1 MIPTRVQ
8 NAGKSIDDK
17 KVSGCKGFEIKEGKF
32 EQVTLGD
39 FLGYSTTSYD
49 TL

>member
-32 EQVTLGD
+32 E
-39 FLGYSTTSYD
+39 
-49 TL
+49 